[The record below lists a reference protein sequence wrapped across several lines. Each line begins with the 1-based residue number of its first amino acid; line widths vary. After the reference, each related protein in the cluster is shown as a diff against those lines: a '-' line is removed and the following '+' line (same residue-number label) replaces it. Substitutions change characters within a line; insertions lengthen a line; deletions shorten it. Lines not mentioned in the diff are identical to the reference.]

1 METQLVKK
9 HIMKTFFEHFG
20 LEQFQEKSQEIEAT
34 IYGKITIP
42 DGLSR
47 ANKIEHHL
55 QYEGGF
61 KNGNRCRVRKTT
73 AGDTVEHVL
82 TMKRKAKGVSA
93 VSNSTEYNAKVDS
106 AFFDGFVATA
116 AESKQN
122 KTRYIFVCEDV
133 RMTVNEQTVVFPK
146 VVYEV
151 DVFNTEE
158 GPCEWCKIDIELQDL
173 LPIVEKQFPGLTDV
187 KFIFRVNHLPLG
199 LVGCFLN
206 ATKTEEQA
214 KLLDYLW
221 DTKFKKKIGEA
232 IDDRKTE
239 PE

>member
-1 METQLVKK
+1 
-9 HIMKTFFEHFG
+9 MKTFFEHFG

-42 DGLSR
+42 EGLKR
-47 ANKIEHHL
+47 AVKTEHHL
-55 QYEGGF
+55 QYEGSF
-61 KNGNRCRVRKTT
+61 KNGNRCRVRQTT

-82 TMKRKAKGVSA
+82 TMKKKFKEASA
-93 VSNSTEYNAKVDS
+93 VSNSVEYNCKIDQN
-106 AFFDGFVATA
+106 FFDGFVATA
-116 AESKQN
+116 AESEQDKM
-122 KTRYIFVCEDV
+122 RYVFISENV

-151 DVFNTEE
+151 DVFNTTD

-173 LPIVEKQFPGLTDV
+173 LPIVEKQFPGLADV
-187 KFIFRVNHLPLG
+187 KFIFKVNHLPLG

-214 KLLDYLW
+214 KLLDGLW
-221 DTKFKKKIGEA
+221 DTKFKKKIGGV
-232 IDDRKTE
+232 IDDRKTKAV
-239 PE
+239 